1 LACEGLILR
10 KSKKIAQ
17 NTFSLDFLCVTSSA
31 DVSVPPVA
39 ATGAHRVPAP
49 PSHLWY
55 REGLLM
61 ADSLRAAIADTLTD
75 TPADALTRYFALE
88 HDPRRVKLFARQNA
102 RGKVFAFVAVCQTGI
117 DLFRPF
123 VALRGE
129 DGTAVRELLRESLAP
144 NRSYLFSIQPKLR
157 PDLEA
162 ECAVNN
168 AEQNRIY
175 TLSRADFR
183 PIMNLMTQTSRTPD
197 GLFRAV
203 VRGQQDVIAAEA
215 GVSWISSRYAE
226 IFVRVEPSVRGRGL
240 GKSVVSAVAHMALDA
255 GRIPLY
261 MTAEDNTASQKLAE
275 RLGFVNTG
283 GHEVSGNLVL
293 KTKV

>member
-1 LACEGLILR
+1 
-10 KSKKIAQ
+10 
-17 NTFSLDFLCVTSSA
+17 
-31 DVSVPPVA
+31 
-39 ATGAHRVPAP
+39 
-49 PSHLWY
+49 
-55 REGLLM
+55 M

-157 PDLEA
+157 PDVEA

-275 RLGFVNTG
+275 RLGFVNAG